1 MSLTAFSDLRRSL
14 ESGVIL
20 LDVEANS
27 LSEVVNQLL
36 DEGEMKG
43 LTMPEVREPILRLF
57 DMPENSLLQE
67 WERVWVLR
75 DRSESKKE
83 GCKVYVTKSPVLKK
97 PLVGLIR
104 VKHPVVINEKGFLG
118 FRYFLFVL
126 GSVDCTST
134 QQWEFAPLRYR

>member
-1 MSLTAFSDLRRSL
+1 MSAVSLTAFSDLRRSL

-43 LTMPEVREPILRLF
+43 LTTPEVREPVLRPF

-67 WERVWVLR
+67 WECV
-75 DRSESKKE
+75 
-83 GCKVYVTKSPVLKK
+83 
-97 PLVGLIR
+97 
-104 VKHPVVINEKGFLG
+104 
-118 FRYFLFVL
+118 
-126 GSVDCTST
+126 
-134 QQWEFAPLRYR
+134 

>member
-1 MSLTAFSDLRRSL
+1 MSAVSLTAFSDLRRSL

-43 LTMPEVREPILRLF
+43 LTTPEVREPVLRLF

-67 WERVWVLR
+67 CECV
-75 DRSESKKE
+75 
-83 GCKVYVTKSPVLKK
+83 
-97 PLVGLIR
+97 
-104 VKHPVVINEKGFLG
+104 
-118 FRYFLFVL
+118 
-126 GSVDCTST
+126 
-134 QQWEFAPLRYR
+134 

>member
-1 MSLTAFSDLRRSL
+1 MSAVSLTAFSDLRRSL

-43 LTMPEVREPILRLF
+43 LTTPEVREPVLRLF

-67 WERVWVLR
+67 WECV
-75 DRSESKKE
+75 
-83 GCKVYVTKSPVLKK
+83 
-97 PLVGLIR
+97 
-104 VKHPVVINEKGFLG
+104 
-118 FRYFLFVL
+118 
-126 GSVDCTST
+126 
-134 QQWEFAPLRYR
+134 

>member
-43 LTMPEVREPILRLF
+43 LTTPEVREPVLRLF

-67 WERVWVLR
+67 WECV
-75 DRSESKKE
+75 
-83 GCKVYVTKSPVLKK
+83 
-97 PLVGLIR
+97 
-104 VKHPVVINEKGFLG
+104 
-118 FRYFLFVL
+118 
-126 GSVDCTST
+126 
-134 QQWEFAPLRYR
+134 